1 VKTPAFCTVIF
12 NGVVV
17 QNHAEIF
24 GQTAGGQPPRYVAH
38 PSKMPISIQDH
49 GDRIRFRNIWIRP
62 LGE

>member
-1 VKTPAFCTVIF
+1 
-12 NGVVV
+12 
-17 QNHAEIF
+17 
-24 GQTAGGQPPRYVAH
+24 VAH